1 MGCASKDYLEQGALW
16 LRTYKGPA
24 PTLSEMR
31 QTVFALVPDGY
42 TRVSWAGG
50 EVDVR
55 NNVAVLTGSGR
66 MLTMSGAQGT
76 QTIDLGKPD

>member
-1 MGCASKDYLEQGALW
+1 
-16 LRTYKGPA
+16 
-24 PTLSEMR
+24 
-31 QTVFALVPDGY
+31 
-42 TRVSWAGG
+42 VSWAGG